1 MTRFSAFSFSVVFLG
16 AFALWTPM
24 AAAQSLPQN
33 STNTAGPQANF
44 EPHDQAVL
52 RTLDKVTARTSTIQV
67 PLNMVLP
74 VGTLSVTV
82 RTCQKT
88 PPTERPEAAAFIE
101 IVDTPPAREP
111 RPVFSGW
118 MFASSPGLS
127 GLEHPIYDVWV
138 VDCKM
143 AESAS
148 SAEGE

>member
-1 MTRFSAFSFSVVFLG
+1 MPLAAVSAADVVQPL
-16 AFALWTPM
+16 APSAPNLKAP
-24 AAAQSLPQN
+24 
-33 STNTAGPQANF
+33 NF
-44 EPHDQAVL
+44 EAYEHAVL
-52 RTLDKVTARTSTIQV
+52 RTLDKVTARTSTLEV
-67 PLNMVLP
+67 PVNDILS

-101 IVDTPPAREP
+101 IIDTPPEREP
-111 RPVFSGW
+111 RPMFSGW

-127 GLEHPIYDVWV
+127 ALEHPIYDVWV

-143 AESAS
+143 APKAS